1 MQQIELELLEQT
13 RKLTQRITTQDTLL
27 NYYRADN
34 YSIRRRNHFLV
45 IANRIYVIT
54 AILLI
59 VLGVVWLLFM

>member
-1 MQQIELELLEQT
+1 MQEIELELLEQL
-13 RKLTQRITTQDTLL
+13 RMLTQRVRTQDTLL

-59 VLGVVWLLFM
+59 VLGVVWLRFM